1 MKITYDQEADVLYI
15 ELVHKQ
21 PFDTIE
27 IDPDTYYE
35 VDEEGRLLSLEILSA
50 SKKYRNFDKI
60 DFEQYLKI
68 PRKKR
73 FSRTKLNK
81 HTAV

>member
-15 ELVHKQ
+15 QLARKR

-27 IDPDTYYE
+27 IDADTFYE
-35 VDEEGRLLSLEILSA
+35 VDENGRLISLEILSA

-60 DFEQYLKI
+60 DFEQYLKM

-73 FSRTKLNK
+73 SKRLKIRE
-81 HTAV
+81 HAAV